1 MVKNSALLNLTRN
14 FYFIEHTVVMKKRSK
29 QYKEILNK
37 LTYAKPEEVGDIL
50 KEYFNARKNNDK

>member
-1 MVKNSALLNLTRN
+1 
-14 FYFIEHTVVMKKRSK
+14 MKKHSK